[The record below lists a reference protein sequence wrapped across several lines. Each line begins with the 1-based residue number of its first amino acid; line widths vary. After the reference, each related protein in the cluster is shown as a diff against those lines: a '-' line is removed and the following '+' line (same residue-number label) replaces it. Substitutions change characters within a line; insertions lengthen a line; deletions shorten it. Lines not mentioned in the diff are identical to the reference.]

1 MMLGQDFAFFSEAR
15 KLITYCMTKKQTR
28 FYFMKHEKWIGPS
41 LVSVWYPSSNFKN
54 SFDLWNSHKWTILDS
69 KQQSSPKD
77 AKFASPLQTHIT
89 LQDDTR
95 GSVFTKKLNSCSK
108 PVSYT
113 LKIPCHHQISR
124 ASTFLS
130 NRWSNLLN
138 QPMTD
143 RREHSGKPLENKPYS
158 FQFHVVLLVAQK
170 WHTSPLRKSM
180 TLSRYSYWPWITPN
194 APHSFEDIIEM
205 AKMFL
210 LTLYQH

>member
-1 MMLGQDFAFFSEAR
+1 M
-15 KLITYCMTKKQTR
+15 KLTQMN
-28 FYFMKHEKWIGPS
+28 YFG
-41 LVSVWYPSSNFKN
+41 FK
-54 SFDLWNSHKWTILDS
+54 T
-69 KQQSSPKD
+69 
-77 AKFASPLQTHIT
+77 AKFAKRWQVCFTAANTYHT
-89 LQDDTR
+89 TR
-95 GSVFTKKLNSCSK
+95 WHTQFSFHQEAQSCSK

-113 LKIPCHHQISR
+113 LQIPCHHQISR

-180 TLSRYSYWPWITPN
+180 TLSRYSDWPWITPKRSD
-194 APHSFEDIIEM
+194 HSFEDIIEM